1 MTSAPLLSRLKQE
14 SLQRVAVVGSSGAG
28 KTTVARRLASLLGS
42 THIELD
48 GVFHGPN
55 WTHRPLEDVRQELDS
70 QTAAE
75 RWVVDGNWSVVRD
88 LVWGRATAV
97 VWLDT
102 PLRVCLVRTLR
113 RTLRRWRTGEL
124 LWGTNR
130 ESLSKAFFSTDSI
143 LLWTLRTHGARK
155 REIAQDLKLDRHA
168 HLRSFR
174 LTKAAEVESF
184 LAGVPTT
191 DGIVD
196 PTSGALPSGS
206 R

>member
-1 MTSAPLLSRLKQE
+1 MTVAPLVSHLKRE
-14 SLQRVAVVGSSGAG
+14 TLQRVAVVGSSGAG

-42 THIELD
+42 PHIELD

-55 WTHRPLEDVRQELDS
+55 WTHRPLEDVRRELDS

-75 RWVVDGNWSVVRD
+75 RWVADGNWSVVRD

-102 PLRVCLVRTLR
+102 PLWVCLARTLR
-113 RTLRRWRTGEL
+113 RTLQRSRAGEL

-130 ESLSKAFFSTDSI
+130 ESLAKAFLSRDSI

-155 REIAQDLKLDRHA
+155 LENARDLKLDRHA

-174 LTKAAEVESF
+174 LTSAAEVESF
-184 LAGVPTT
+184 LAGVQRL
-191 DGIVD
+191 
-196 PTSGALPSGS
+196 SA
-206 R
+206 